1 LTLSVRDRQDSL
13 PYAPHVVAPRRKV
26 ACPVRVKIDKTHSE
40 QNETAIPP
48 KLSVKA
54 DVAERRIALTIAI
67 GANIKST

>member
-1 LTLSVRDRQDSL
+1 MQGPDTEAQDQSL
-13 PYAPHVVAPRRKV
+13 PLCRFNLQRTAGPYSW
-26 ACPVRVKIDKTHSE
+26 VKIDKTHSE